1 MGLAKFFLIP
11 STGVMAIPISL
22 MSLNTEIDDEIV
34 LATYQSYIN
43 ADIADQA
50 FNDYSLKTIYFENDK
65 EVFNGFASGAFD
77 LAILSSS
84 TLEEAISKN
93 LAKKIDWKKFKSI
106 QSKLGNGGTSNEGI
120 SKKLGQIYSPVVSKF
135 FENAPELANYGIPYF
150 ISYFAFAY
158 RGKPLEGSSST
169 ETTTVRPN
177 STLSEPSQKT
187 PMSWYELMQK
197 ISKDDRFKSKEGEPK
212 LGMVEDELTLFSLS
226 KLSNKTAG
234 SNNSSEIEQLF
245 KKEETT
251 SEDDFYKQYIQIN
264 ESGINKEVLGE
275 RPLFFSPDSVV
286 LSEALSSGNLQGIF
300 FYNGD
305 ALYAHQMLEEEKE
318 ESEEESEEETIN
330 VVPLSPAL
338 WFLDSIVIS
347 SKSSPEKEEGIYQFL
362 EKLSFEN
369 FDKFEKL
376 NRKQELSG
384 EETDNKDT
392 KEEKR
397 PEWLLGNFTE
407 IGYTPVLQ
415 EFNKWIKGEKTNPP
429 SPAPEGDGDFYK
441 KEKEFLY
448 GEPDMEKC
456 LEGLKQ
462 KKEANEKNCF
472 VVFERGLNDSQ
483 NLNLALAFERWKN
496 NF

>member
-11 STGVMAIPISL
+11 SSGVLAIPISL

-43 ADIADQA
+43 SDIADQA
-50 FNDYSLKTIYFENDK
+50 FNDYSLKTIYFETDK

-93 LAKKIDWKKFKSI
+93 LAKKIDWRKFSSI
-106 QSKLGNGGTSNEGI
+106 KGQLGENGGGNGQEKINEKLG
-120 SKKLGQIYSPVVSKF
+120 KLYSPVVNKF
-135 FENAPELANYGIPYF
+135 FKNAPELAEYGVPYF

-158 RGKPLEGSSST
+158 RGKPLEENGSTVTTVSHTSST
-169 ETTTVRPN
+169 TSETSP
-177 STLSEPSQKT
+177 KT
-187 PMSWYELMQK
+187 PMTWHDLMQK
-197 ISKDDRFKSKEGEPK
+197 ISKDKRFHSKDGEPK

-226 KLSNKTAG
+226 KLSGKNTEK
-234 SNNSSEIEQLF
+234 EKVEELF
-245 KKEETT
+245 KKEEKT
-251 SEDDFYKQYIQIN
+251 SEDDFYRQYMQIN
-264 ESGINKEVLGE
+264 EAGINKKILGE

-286 LSEALSSGNLQGIF
+286 LSTALSSGDLEGIF

-305 ALYAHQMLEEEKE
+305 ALYAHQLLEEEKE
-318 ESEEESEEETIN
+318 EKDSEDEREIN

-347 SKSSPEKEEGIYQFL
+347 SKSSPAKEARIYKFL
-362 EKLSFEN
+362 EKLSFEH
-369 FDKFEKL
+369 FDQLSSL
-376 NRKQELSG
+376 NREKELG
-384 EETDNKDT
+384 EENDDQV
-392 KEEKR
+392 EEENR
-397 PEWLLGNFTE
+397 PEWLLDNFKE

-415 EFNKWIKGEKTNPP
+415 DFNKWIKGERASPP
-429 SPAPEGDGDFYK
+429 VPAPSGGNGYFYK

-456 LEGLKQ
+456 LEQQKRKKQ
-462 KKEANEKNCF
+462 LMVKIVLLFLRE
-472 VVFERGLNDSQ
+472 V
-483 NLNLALAFERWKN
+483 
-496 NF
+496 